1 MRIRNRFRWLAA
13 CTSLLALTCATNAS
27 AFITGSFSAVVE
39 YVNEATGRYML
50 LKNGSTLLDDG
61 GDGGR
66 WTRTGHVFSVYE
78 SFSGSSEAPVCRFYS
93 AASNAHF
100 FTPYPAECEA
110 LKRPGSGWVFE
121 GNEFGSQ
128 LPSAAGCSFGLVAV
142 RRLSDRGPDHRYSAD
157 PPTIA
162 RMLARGWVDEG
173 IGFCAF
179 GTYLAPEKHFDPIN
193 AVGLPRPIGECTAKA
208 GPCVAV
214 AQLPAMPT
222 LVSPWLDRSRGN
234 TPNPGYPID
243 IRSVMGTV
251 ERDIYTSL
259 PAGASE
265 SDVLRHSFYFNR
277 GGFHIVGADRREGPY
292 ASMSLMQQLPGV
304 AGSSQDERVFPW
316 RNGRERELIIASS
329 LSVRSVTRAN
339 TSSHAYGMPM
349 IQFADRASG
358 RSFYVTLQAFG
369 TLPAGDFVGADYSTG
384 WAIVSTSFRAN
395 PLFGRRLSGEF
406 VLCDPTSTAECLPAT
421 TFTFALSKAD
431 FQKVVGL
438 ARGIDPALST
448 DPGNYFVA
456 SFRQHNETYLDATL
470 GILTYRLI
478 LEIWPYVQ

>member
-1 MRIRNRFRWLAA
+1 MLKRILA
-13 CTSLLALTCATNAS
+13 LLALTYATNAG
-27 AFITGSFSAVVE
+27 AFFTGFFSVVVE

-50 LKNGSTLLDDG
+50 LSGGSTWLDDG

-66 WTRTGHVFSVYE
+66 WTRTGHVFSILQS
-78 SFSGSSEAPVCRFYS
+78 SFPGVEPPVCRFYS

-121 GNEFGSQ
+121 GNEFHTQ
-128 LPSAAGCSFGLVAV
+128 LPSATGCAGGVAV
-142 RRLSDRGPDHRYSAD
+142 KRLFDGVADHRYSAD
-157 PPTIA
+157 PATIA

-179 GTYLAPEKHFDPIN
+179 GTYLAPEKSFDPIN
-193 AVGLPRPIGECTAKA
+193 GVGLPRPAGECEARVGA
-208 GPCVAV
+208 CVAV
-214 AQLPAMPT
+214 AHLPAMPT

-234 TPNPGYPID
+234 TPNPGYPVD

-259 PAGASE
+259 PAGANE
-265 SDVLRHSFYFNR
+265 SDVLRHSFYFNQ
-277 GGFHIVGADRREGPY
+277 GGFHIVGADRATGPY
-292 ASMSLMQQLPGV
+292 ASMYLMQQLPGV
-304 AGSSQDERVFPW
+304 AGPSQDERVFPW
-316 RNGRERELIIASS
+316 RNGRERELIIWSS
-329 LSVRSVTRAN
+329 LSVRSVTRSNAA
-339 TSSHAYGMPM
+339 SHAYGMPM
-349 IQFADRASG
+349 IQFADRVSG
-358 RSFYVTLQAFG
+358 RSFYVTLQAFS
-369 TLPAGDFVGADYSTG
+369 TLPAADFVGADYSTG

-406 VLCDPTSTAECLPAT
+406 VQCDPTSTAECLPAT
-421 TFTFALSKAD
+421 TFSFALSKTD
-431 FQKVVGL
+431 FQKVIGL
-438 ARGIDPALST
+438 ARGVDPALST

-456 SFRQHNETYLDATL
+456 SFRQHNETYLDATI
-470 GILTYRLI
+470 GMLTYRLI